1 VTWVPATRVL
11 VGRDGS
17 VVVEGVGYSGSECLE
32 DLEELLRRLR
42 ERGVEVKVVAQ
53 KLAIPSPSP
62 RSAAGSSSS

>member
-1 VTWVPATRVL
+1 M
-11 VGRDGS
+11 
-17 VVVEGVGYSGSECLE
+17 VVEGVGYSGSECLE

-53 KLAIPSPSP
+53 KLAAPSPSP